1 MQRYNYHDSALKL
14 LATETASLER
24 LKGSPTHEGDMSIVD
39 GSVKFTP
46 PIELN
51 NDEKERFRYGTPS
64 SILMCWALRTTGEP
78 KERDRLIV
86 SGGKNYRIR
95 KVKAWP
101 TINPAFYELH
111 IEDEE

>member
-1 MQRYNYHDSALKL
+1 MQRFNYHDSALKF
-14 LATETASLER
+14 LATEYGSLER
-24 LKGSPTHEGDMSIVD
+24 LKANPTHEGDMQVID
-39 GSVKFTP
+39 GNIKFTP

-64 SILMCWALRTTGEP
+64 SILMTWALRTTGEP
-78 KERDRLIV
+78 LERDRLVV
-86 SGGKNYRIR
+86 SGGKNYRVR

-101 TINPAFYELH
+101 TIEPAFYELH